1 MLILNRIE
9 VGRNQLSQMIF
20 HFFSILSLQL
30 QDKYTYQDRYYLLYT
45 TSIFLS
51 RYFVPEKQKTMSI
64 NTNLLQKISTN
75 YFIEIPNLGLR
86 ELLEKLSIVV
96 DLFLKTFWQIFID
109 LIAWKCHWISQM
121 ILVNRFLFEKL
132 MS

>member
-1 MLILNRIE
+1 

-96 DLFLKTFWQIFID
+96 DLFLKTF
-109 LIAWKCHWISQM
+109 
-121 ILVNRFLFEKL
+121 
-132 MS
+132 

>member
-1 MLILNRIE
+1 VLILNRIE